1 MSHPALSEAIDR
13 EGQDCLAPEVPGQK
27 SNGQVRSDACG
38 KAAHEDLRAHAV
50 AVDIFAIWVIKSVA
64 AGIPAG

>member
-27 SNGQVRSDACG
+27 SNGQVGNDACG
-38 KAAHEDLRAHAV
+38 KAAPENLRAHAV
-50 AVDIFAIWVIKSVA
+50 AVDTVAILVIKSVA